1 MNRFLGDSP
10 WRVLVKLIVLSF
22 LVGIVMSVFGWT
34 PIAAFYALVDA
45 LERVWYLGFSAFDR
59 FFEYFLLGAVI
70 VIPAFL
76 LIRLASYRR

>member
-10 WRVLVKLIVLSF
+10 WRVFVKLVVLSF

-34 PIAAFYALVDA
+34 PIGAFYALVDA
-45 LERVWYLGFSAFDR
+45 LERVWYLGFSTFDR